1 MRRREFI
8 TLVGGAAAIWPLAV
22 RAQQRVLPVIGWLG
36 TGWPDSASDQLQ
48 AFHEGLSGAGFVD
61 GNNVA
66 IEYRWEEGRY
76 DQHDRL
82 LALSADLVRRQVA
95 VIIAFGGPRPTR
107 AAKSA
112 TSTIP
117 IVFFAASDPVAAGLV
132 ASLNRPGGNVTGT
145 YSLAGE
151 LGTKQLGLIRELVP
165 AASKIAL
172 LINTNSPGAD
182 LFPKD
187 LQAAVR
193 SLGLQLAILRVGSE
207 RDLDAVLASFAQ
219 QRPDALLIQADTF
232 LMHWRVQIA
241 AAAARHAIPAIAG
254 NHDFAV
260 AGGLMT
266 YAGSA
271 TEAGHQVGLYAGRIL
286 KGEKPANLPVVQ
298 ATKFDFAINLKTAK
312 ALGLMVPP
320 GLLAIADEII
330 E

>member
-1 MRRREFI
+1 MIQRRDFI
-8 TLVGGAAAIWPLAV
+8 TLVGSAAAWPLTA
-22 RAQQRVLPVIGWLG
+22 RAQQRALPVIGWLG
-36 TGWPDSASDQLQ
+36 TGWPDSASEQLR

-254 NHDFAV
+254 SHDFAA

-271 TEAGHQVGLYAGRIL
+271 TEAGHQVGRYAGRIL
-286 KGEKPANLPVVQ
+286 KGEKPADLPVVQ
-298 ATKFDFAINLKTAK
+298 STKFELMINLKTAR
-312 ALGLMVPP
+312 ALGINVPP
-320 GLLAIADEII
+320 TLLATADEVI